1 MRGDQ
6 SRGQLESLL
15 LAALAAGPAHGYD
28 LIVRLR
34 ERSDGEFDLAEGTA
48 YPALHRLEAEGLL
61 EATWER
67 AGGRKRKVYGLT
79 SDGQKKLTEQR
90 AAWSRFSLAMTE
102 ILMDP
107 A

>member
-15 LAALAAGPAHGYD
+15 LAALAVGPAHGYD
-28 LIVRLR
+28 VIVRLR
-34 ERSDGEFDLAEGTA
+34 DSSHGEFDLAEGTA

-61 EATWER
+61 EGAWER
-67 AGGRKRKVYGLT
+67 AGGRRRKVYRLT
-79 SDGQKKLTEQR
+79 DAGQQKLSEHR
-90 AAWSRFSLAMTE
+90 VAWLRFSSVMTQ
-102 ILMDP
+102 ILVVP